1 MIYLDNAA
9 TTPVKP
15 EVMQT
20 IMETMRDFYGNPS
33 SIYNY
38 GFESQKILSDS
49 RKKIADKLNCE
60 PEEIIFT
67 SGACEANSLAINSI
81 IENNRNK
88 SKYSVIYST
97 PIEHK
102 SIHMQKEL
110 TICDVDNEGK
120 VIDILINP
128 LLSESM
134 SIQYANNEIGTIQD
148 IKGMVAKYK
157 KEDKNFIVHTDATQM
172 IANSPIDVKD
182 LDVDM
187 LSLSGQKIGAPK
199 GIGILFHKKGYKIH
213 PLIYGSQEFGLRG
226 GTENL
231 PYIAGL
237 AKAFEL
243 LDYNK
248 VKDIRELRN
257 YCYKNLI
264 NRIPDIHLNG
274 SPDLTGTYRLS
285 NNLNITIPN
294 VNAEEL
300 IIALGL
306 KDICIANGSAC
317 NSGSKEP
324 SYVLKA
330 IGLTDEQAFSTI
342 RITFG
347 EQNTREEVD
356 EFIDTIV
363 GLVAILRK
371 KGK

>member
-20 IMETMRDFYGNPS
+20 IMETMKDFYGNPS

-67 SGACEANSLAINSI
+67 SGACEANSLAIYSMMENYSI
-81 IENNRNK
+81 
-88 SKYSVIYST
+88 VYST

-102 SIHMQKEL
+102 SIHMRRRL
-110 TICDVDNEGK
+110 TTCNVDKEGK
-120 VIDILINP
+120 ILDIPINTMFTEA
-128 LLSESM
+128 LSL
-134 SIQYANNEIGTIQD
+134 QYANNEIGTIQD
-148 IKGMVAKYK
+148 IKGLVSKYK
-157 KEDKNFIVHTDATQM
+157 EKDKKLVVHTDATQM

-199 GIGILFHKKGYKIH
+199 GIGILYHKKDVKIY
-213 PLIYGSQEFGLRG
+213 PIIYGSQEFGLRG

-363 GLVAILRK
+363 GLVAMLRK